1 MPANAMQQ
9 QQTTTILHA
18 RDLSFAYSADRPVL
32 RGIGLTLAAG
42 EVVALLGPNG
52 SGKSTLIR
60 ALLGQLPAT
69 GDIAW
74 QGRSIGEWR
83 KRDLARVVA
92 YLPQV
97 PAFEPEQTM
106 RDVLRIGRAP
116 YWGAFGV
123 ESPRDGQIVG
133 DVARL
138 LRLDDLLFRRVDQLS
153 GGQRQRVFVGRCLV
167 QEPRAMLLDEPG
179 TFLDL
184 RHQVE
189 LLQLLRKL
197 AREQGVGV
205 LLASHDLNVAA
216 SLADRLVLLD
226 GGTLAAEGPPADVL
240 DPALLE
246 RVYGIP
252 MDRIERGPGRVP
264 AVLPRV

>member
-1 MPANAMQQ
+1 ME
-9 QQTTTILHA
+9 TTLLRAT
-18 RDLSFAYSADRPVL
+18 DVSFSYGDMPVL
-32 RGIGLTLAAG
+32 RSIALTLAAG
-42 EVVALLGPNG
+42 EVVTLLGPNG

-60 ALLGQLPAT
+60 ALLGQLHST

-74 QGRSIGEWR
+74 QSRPLRAWR
-83 KRDLARVVA
+83 RRDLARLVA
-92 YLPQV
+92 YLPQT
-97 PAFEPEQTM
+97 PAFEPEQTV
-106 RDVLRIGRAP
+106 RDVLRLGRAP

-123 ESPRDGQIVG
+123 ESPRDGEV
-133 DVARL
+133 VAEVAAML
-138 LRLDDLLFRRVDQLS
+138 HLNDLLGRRVDQLS

-167 QEPRAMLLDEPG
+167 QEPAALLLDEPS

-189 LLQLLRKL
+189 LLQLLRRL
-197 AREQGVGV
+197 SRERGVGV

-216 SLADRLVLLD
+216 SLSDRLILLD
-226 GGTLAAEGPPADVL
+226 AGAVAVAGTPGEVL

-246 RVYGIP
+246 RVYSVP
-252 MDRIERGPGRVP
+252 MDRIDRGAGRAP